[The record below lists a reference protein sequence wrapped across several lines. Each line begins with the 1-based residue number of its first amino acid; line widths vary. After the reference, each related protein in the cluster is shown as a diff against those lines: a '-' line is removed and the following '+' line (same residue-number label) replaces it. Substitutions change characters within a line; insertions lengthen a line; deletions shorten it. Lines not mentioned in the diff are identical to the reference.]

1 MKNLKEKIQFIYIP
15 FILITICF
23 IPLYT
28 FSHWLLFIKGSLSL
42 KEDIL
47 NFWLP
52 LGLMWIPLLIWLQ
65 PGTKLLKFKK
75 DSGFFG
81 YLIFAA
87 IAIAIPTIISQNY
100 LITATGKLT
109 HLYSISEIEKS
120 EYTKYYTLNNFFIDK
135 VDIAVRKT
143 ATVTGKNNTDYNMQI
158 YIVMPVYDNFSDTAK
173 GECSYWLGKKYSKT
187 IGDHRSQEEK
197 AASFKDFYEE
207 SIKQFDSTDFTRFS
221 YLEVLGNTKDHDE
234 FNYAVNK
241 SHLIKY
247 KDPVVFQAEFG
258 PFKDRNGNKLVWI
271 FGSFGIGSMVF
282 FLLLLIPGIK
292 ETAVEDAVKKK
303 GINLADLKATFSFF
317 LPRKD
322 FYITPI
328 IMDINILVF
337 LVMVCSGLG
346 LVSFKAIDLLHWG
359 ANYKPYT
366 TNGEW
371 WRLLTSIFLHGGIM
385 HLLTNMYGLLF
396 VGILLE
402 PKLGK
407 NKYAI
412 IYLVTGIIAS
422 LASIIWHEKT
432 ISVGASGAIFGLY
445 GFFLAA
451 LLLKIYP
458 REVGKPFLISTLI
471 FVGFNLIMGMSGG
484 IDNAAHIGGLSS
496 GFLLGMLIA
505 DGLKPKDTDC

>member
-1 MKNLKEKIQFIYIP
+1 MKNLNKKIQFIYLP
-15 FILITICF
+15 FIVITICY

-28 FSHWLLFIKGSLSL
+28 FLHWLLFIKGSLSL
-42 KEDIL
+42 KEDITNL
-47 NFWLP
+47 WLP
-52 LGLMWIPLLIWLQ
+52 LVLMWIPLLIWLQ

-87 IAIAIPTIISQNY
+87 IAISIPTFIAQSY
-100 LITATGKLT
+100 LISATGKLT
-109 HLYSISEIEKS
+109 HLDSISDIEKS
-120 EYTKYYTLNNFFIDK
+120 EHTKYYTLNRFFIDK
-135 VDIAVRKT
+135 EDIAVRKT
-143 ATVTGKNNTDYNMQI
+143 ATVTGKNRTDYNMQI
-158 YIVMPVYDNFSDTAK
+158 YIVMPLIDHFPDTVMW
-173 GECSYWLGKKYSKT
+173 ECSYWLGEKYSKT
-187 IGDHRSQEEK
+187 IGNHRSPEEK
-197 AASFKDFYEE
+197 AASFKEFYEV
-207 SIKQFDSTDFTRFS
+207 SMKKFDSTDFTRFS
-221 YLEVLGNTKDHDE
+221 YLEVLGNTRDHDE

-247 KDPVVFQAEFG
+247 KDPVVFQADFG
-258 PFKDRNGNKLVWI
+258 PFEDRNGNKLAWI
-271 FGSFGIGSMVF
+271 FGSFGIGSLVF
-282 FLLLLIPGIK
+282 FLLLLITGIK
-292 ETAVEDAVKKK
+292 ETAVEDTGKKNV
-303 GINLADLKATFSFF
+303 INLPDLKATFSFF

-322 FYITPI
+322 FYLTPI

-337 LVMVCSGLG
+337 LLMVCSGLG
-346 LVSFKAIDLLHWG
+346 LVSFKATDLLHWG

-385 HLLTNMYGLLF
+385 HLLSNMYGLLF

-407 NKYAI
+407 NKFAI

-451 LLLKIYP
+451 LLLNVYP
-458 REVGKPFLISTLI
+458 RKIGKPFLISTLI
-471 FVGFNLIMGMSGG
+471 FVGFNLVMGMSGG

-496 GFLLGMLIA
+496 GFLIGMLIA
-505 DGLKPKDTDC
+505 DGLKNRATDC